1 MKNLLKSRKNTPFYL
16 KKIVGNIILDR
27 NEVENKQQIHDW
39 DNLILWGGASEM
51 KSGKLMA

>member
-27 NEVENKQQIHDW
+27 NEVENKQQIHDGI
-39 DNLILWGGASEM
+39 ILSYGEEPQ
-51 KSGKLMA
+51 K